1 MNPLDLSIFCDLTV
15 IALLK
20 TYNLG
25 LLWQFFFIIFFLT
38 VPGQKSNPA
47 TPSLANEAKKA
58 VFLRNNTI
66 RDRLRLHNL
75 YLQQHLI
82 NIIFMNFIYSFQYM
96 HVYHFIKFWIGNFTS
111 EIGFSKV
118 CSLVPRIHKCKNN
131 NLSNSY
137 NKFHILR
144 QTMKYHLFI
153 NCDFLVVQ
161 FYKKWTFCQF

>member
-1 MNPLDLSIFCDLTV
+1 MS
-15 IALLK
+15 
-20 TYNLG
+20 
-25 LLWQFFFIIFFLT
+25 
-38 VPGQKSNPA
+38 GQKSNPA

-75 YLQQHLI
+75 YLHQHLI

-118 CSLVPRIHKCKNN
+118 CSLVPRIHTCRNN
-131 NLSNSY
+131 NLSNSW

-144 QTMKYHLFI
+144 QTMKYHLFT

-161 FYKKWTFCQF
+161 FYKKWLFVYFNTFRTVIIIIFGNIRLFIHRLGWDFCFSFLIM